1 MNACFAAMQ
10 GHTTLART
18 KLPSSEQKLH
28 QVLLPKVTKPA
39 RSTKPLTLPDD
50 FELQTS
56 KRCDGRPGAAAPQQ
70 LVRSYCWS
78 LHAVVGSSILNAAC
92 MEQSRAVSDSCSV

>member
-1 MNACFAAMQ
+1 MIVCFAAMQ

-18 KLPSSEQKLH
+18 KMPSSEQKLH

-70 LVRSYCWS
+70 PVRSYC
-78 LHAVVGSSILNAAC
+78 
-92 MEQSRAVSDSCSV
+92 